1 MQQHMTINQLLTKH
15 SKTKYISKFNTRRLI
30 FLSDLRPYYINGKL
44 EQLVFEITDK
54 NKRDLL
60 ELLKILRRQLFYAEL
75 KIIVGMTAV
84 IVTAVLAL
92 VFSTNN

>member
-1 MQQHMTINQLLTKH
+1 MTINQLLTKH

-30 FLSDLRPYYINGKL
+30 FLSDLRPYYINGTL
-44 EQLVFEITDK
+44 EPLVFEITEK
-54 NKRDLL
+54 NKRELL